1 VVGRV
6 RARVL
11 TVPLGQGPHSHP
23 MSTPQPREGLSRGEF
38 ARASGLSPKA
48 LRLYERS
55 HLLVPHRVEAG
66 GHRVYLPAQV
76 ERARRIRLL
85 RQMDM
90 PLAVVAEVMAHDGG
104 QALERAEAWWRAQ
117 EEALR
122 SRRAALAELRLS
134 WGGAVERAPEPVWRV
149 RGEHV
154 AAAKVAAVRARTDQQ
169 NLVATLH
176 ARSQALRR
184 LLVGQGA
191 RPDPGFWVIYHG
203 AVTPDGS
210 APIEVA
216 VPFTG
221 HAEPEGETVIRV
233 EAAHVRAVC
242 EVRRGDCF
250 YPRIMGA
257 YRAVER
263 WMLQRGAHAAGPL
276 REVYGASWDEVD
288 QDAVFVL
295 VARPMGQ
302 VGRG

>member
-1 VVGRV
+1 
-6 RARVL
+6 
-11 TVPLGQGPHSHP
+11 
-23 MSTPQPREGLSRGEF
+23 MSTPWPGEGLSRGEF

-55 HLLVPHRVEAG
+55 GLLVPHRVGAG
-66 GHRVYLPAQV
+66 GYRTYLGAQV

-90 PLAVVAEVMAHDGG
+90 PLAVVAEVMAQQGG

-134 WGGAVERAPEPVWRV
+134 WGGLAEQGPEPVWRV
-149 RGEHV
+149 RREHAEAV
-154 AAAKVAAVRARTDQQ
+154 KVAAVRARTDQQ
-169 NLVATLH
+169 NLVATFH
-176 ARSQALRR
+176 ARAQALRR
-184 LLVGQGA
+184 RLEGQGA
-191 RPDPGFWVIYHG
+191 HPGPGFWVLYHG
-203 AVTPDGS
+203 AVTPDGP

-242 EVRRGDCF
+242 EVARQDCF

-263 WMLQRGAHAAGPL
+263 WMLRCGARAAGPL
-276 REVYGASWDEVD
+276 REVYEASWDEAAD
-288 QDAVFVL
+288 EAVFAL
-295 VARPMGQ
+295 VARPMRE